1 MIKREQFIS
10 PIRPFYEIM
19 DLVKVIIGIRRCGKS
34 VLLMQIADELRENG
48 IDEKHIIFINFELF
62 QYSSIKT
69 AKALHDYITE
79 RTKDKKKY
87 FVFLDEIQMVEKFE
101 LVVNSLRAQ
110 GNISI
115 FITGSN
121 AHLLSG
127 ELATFLSGRYVSF
140 RMTPFT
146 FSEVKLLTNEPDNRK
161 LLVEYMKWGGLP
173 GRFVFQNENET
184 KKYLQDV
191 YDSII
196 LRDIIQRS
204 GLRDLN
210 LLENIIQFMIGNTGK
225 IFSANTISKYLKSQS
240 RGVSAEALY
249 NYVGY
254 LVSSLLFNKV
264 YRYDINGKNVFA
276 TLEKYYIVDLGLL
289 QLKRSFV
296 SENFGSRLETIVANE
311 LLARGYKINVGTQ
324 KGEEIDFVA
333 TKNTGEVEYYQV
345 AYTAKE
351 DETLDR
357 ELTPLR
363 KIKDNYRKFLLTTDE
378 FEWNHAGIEQLNV
391 EKWLLNNQPT

>member
-1 MIKREQFIS
+1 MIKREQFIN

-19 DLVKVIIGIRRCGKS
+19 DLIKVIMGIRRCGKS
-34 VLLMQIADELRENG
+34 VLLMQIADELREKG

-62 QYSSIKT
+62 EYSSVKT
-69 AKALHDYITE
+69 AEALHDYITE
-79 RTKDKKKY
+79 RVTDKEKY
-87 FVFLDEIQMVEKFE
+87 FVFLDEVQMVEKFE
-101 LVVNSLRAQ
+101 LVVNSLRTH

-115 FITGSN
+115 FITGSG
-121 AHLLSG
+121 HLLSG
-127 ELATFLSGRYVSF
+127 ELATVLSGRYVSF
-140 RMTPFT
+140 RLTPFT
-146 FSEVKLLTNEPDNRK
+146 FSEVKLLTNETDNRK

-173 GRFVFQNENET
+173 GRFVFQSENET
-184 KKYLQDV
+184 RKYLQDV

-210 LLENIIQFMIGNTGK
+210 LLENIIQFMIDNTGK

-249 NYVGY
+249 NYIGY

-289 QLKRSFV
+289 QLKRSFI

-324 KGEEIDFVA
+324 KDDEIDFVA
-333 TKNTGEVEYYQV
+333 TPTTGEIEYYQV

-351 DETLDR
+351 GDTLDR
-357 ELTPLR
+357 ELAPLQ
-363 KIKDNYRKFLLTTDE
+363 KIKDNYRKIVLTTDE

-391 EKWLLNNQPT
+391 EKWLLNK